1 MAGLSSV
8 DRGIDVILIIYAC
21 GAAVLNGKIKNLATI
36 VDLWSYAKINGT
48 IDPVIKGNYLGTMP

>member
-1 MAGLSSV
+1 M